1 MSLLEIGIYSKFSQR
16 IFIGSHL
23 HPWPP
28 FQSFVLFDDFLKP
41 FMPYFPHILS
51 SDCYDEKCAIHN
63 LRDSCIVN
71 PSIIYLIV
79 CFIFLLRHLHW
90 RQDFLNE
97 ARLQAHRICI
107 FERPVFLLLL
117 DLFGSLLVGP
127 ARASSL
133 LPLFVVQF
141 FFPFCKVVRFGFNK
155 FYGGG
160 LPCCISGS
168 KENLIA
174 KCTCLNMQYNQK

>member
-1 MSLLEIGIYSKFSQR
+1 
-16 IFIGSHL
+16 
-23 HPWPP
+23 
-28 FQSFVLFDDFLKP
+28 
-41 FMPYFPHILS
+41 MPYFPHILS

-141 FFPFCKVVRFGFNK
+141 VFFPFVKWFVLVLINSMVVASPAVFRV
-155 FYGGG
+155 
-160 LPCCISGS
+160 
-168 KENLIA
+168 
-174 KCTCLNMQYNQK
+174 QKKILLQNALV

>member
-1 MSLLEIGIYSKFSQR
+1 
-16 IFIGSHL
+16 
-23 HPWPP
+23 
-28 FQSFVLFDDFLKP
+28 
-41 FMPYFPHILS
+41 MPYFPHILS

-71 PSIIYLIV
+71 PSIIYLTV
-79 CFIFLLRHLHW
+79 YYIFLLRHLHW

-117 DLFGSLLVGP
+117 DLFGQFTRWPCSGLFSS
-127 ARASSL
+127 SSL
-133 LPLFVVQF
+133 CCTV
-141 FFPFCKVVRFGFNK
+141 FFPFCTVVHFGFNK

-168 KENLIA
+168 KKKILLQNALV
-174 KCTCLNMQYNQK
+174 

>member
-1 MSLLEIGIYSKFSQR
+1 
-16 IFIGSHL
+16 
-23 HPWPP
+23 
-28 FQSFVLFDDFLKP
+28 
-41 FMPYFPHILS
+41 MPYFPHILS

-71 PSIIYLIV
+71 PSIICLIV

-97 ARLQAHRICI
+97 ARLQAIE
-107 FERPVFLLLL
+107 FVFLS
-117 DLFGSLLVGP
+117 D
-127 ARASSL
+127 
-133 LPLFVVQF
+133 QF
-141 FFPFCKVVRFGFNK
+141 FFSSQTSLEVYSLALLGPLLFFLSLLYSLFFFSFCKVVRFGFNK